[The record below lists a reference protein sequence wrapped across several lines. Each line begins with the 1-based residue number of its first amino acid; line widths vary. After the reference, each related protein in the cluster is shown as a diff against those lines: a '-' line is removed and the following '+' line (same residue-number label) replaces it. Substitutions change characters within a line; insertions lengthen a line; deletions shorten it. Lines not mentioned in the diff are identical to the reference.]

1 VKLHGLG
8 DHLRSMKKILIVDDD
23 AHIRDLLKTEL
34 EDDGYRVSTASQGK
48 EAITLLEGTEKPDL
62 IIMDIRMPQMDGL
75 ETIGNILKLK
85 VEIPIIIH
93 SAYRG
98 YQNDYLSMIAD
109 AYVVKSSDLSEL
121 MKKVHELTEG

>member
-1 VKLHGLG
+1 
-8 DHLRSMKKILIVDDD
+8 MKKILIVDDD

-48 EAITLLEGTEKPDL
+48 EAITLLAGAEKPDL

-85 VEIPIIIH
+85 VEIPIVIH

-121 MKKVHELTEG
+121 KKKVHELTEG